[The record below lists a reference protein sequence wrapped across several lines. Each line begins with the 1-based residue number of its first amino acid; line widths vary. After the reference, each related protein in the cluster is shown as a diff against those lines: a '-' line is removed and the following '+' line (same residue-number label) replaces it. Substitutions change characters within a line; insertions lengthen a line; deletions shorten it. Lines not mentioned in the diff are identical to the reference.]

1 MQALLGVS
9 AALDK
14 INETVG
20 RTVRWLAL
28 VMLAVQFA
36 IVLLRYV
43 FGSSFI
49 AMQES
54 VIYLH
59 AALFMLCAGYT
70 LLLEGHVRVDIF
82 YSEMSERR
90 RALVDLGGALLLL
103 MPTCFALL
111 WFTWGFVERSW
122 AIREGAM
129 SVGGIP
135 AVYLLKTLIPLFAG
149 LLLIQGLSM
158 ALRALAT
165 LLGRK

>member
-1 MQALLGVS
+1 MQALLSAS

-14 INETVG
+14 VNETVG
-20 RTVRWLAL
+20 RGVRWLAL
-28 VMLAVQFA
+28 AMLAVQFA

-70 LLLEGHVRVDIF
+70 LLLDGHVRVDIF
-82 YSEMSERR
+82 YSEMSPRR

-103 MPTCFALL
+103 MPTCIALL
-111 WFTWGFVERSW
+111 WFTWGFVVNSW
-122 AIREGAM
+122 EIREGAM

-135 AVYLLKTLIPLFAG
+135 AVYLLKTLIPLFAA
-149 LLLIQGLSM
+149 LLLVQGLSM

-165 LLGRK
+165 LLTPK